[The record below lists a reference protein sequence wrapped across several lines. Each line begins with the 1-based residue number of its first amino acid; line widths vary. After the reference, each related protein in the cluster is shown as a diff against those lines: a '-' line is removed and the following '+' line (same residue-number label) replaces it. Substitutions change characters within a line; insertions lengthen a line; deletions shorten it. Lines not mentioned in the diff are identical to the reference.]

1 MKKTVYHSKSI
12 RNRILV
18 FTLSAVLGM
27 CLLISLFSYY
37 IFQHYLQNTLIQSTE
52 TSLRLLS
59 ESMDSSINDVY
70 RLVRYCQTDSGIAKY
85 IEHNPNPGSVLSV
98 STYDSFSEE
107 CSRNS
112 ASNYMPRIAIISQEH
127 YLQVV
132 AATYS
137 STANLSEQVPLLPY
151 YEELLTAD
159 NYDFSTGIV
168 ADPFHRAGREVLP
181 IIRPITYQYSNKQA
195 GYLFI
200 EVSTDLFTVPLKDY
214 SCPDDSYLYLTIA
227 DHTYIFEN
235 NTLREFTPDYSLKED
250 MSSYSLT
257 GDTRISRIH
266 SNTTGEQ
273 ILVTAALDMPD
284 CYLSQSISHAE
295 RTNQTLLFA
304 GILIAILVGIL
315 SIGIVLMLLM
325 NRMITVPVSHLQ
337 SRMVRIAEGDFS
349 RDPSIEWDHELGDIG
364 RGINDL
370 SENVCQLMER
380 RLEDEKQKQD
390 LEYKML
396 QSQINPHF
404 LYNTLNSIKWMAT
417 IQGANGISEMTT
429 SLSRLLKSI
438 SKGTS
443 LLIDIREELSLLENY
458 FTIQSYRYGGT
469 ITMDIQV
476 DDDNLYNSQI
486 IKFTLQPLVENAIFH
501 GIEPKG
507 CAGHIRIHVG
517 YETPDSTENI
527 RIDVTDDGV
536 GMTAE
541 KAAQVLR
548 SNDDSS
554 ADFFREIGVSNV
566 HKRLQYQFGAEYGIT
581 IESKEGEYTTMSIH
595 IPNCPLDQKQTYR
608 DKE

>member
-12 RNRILV
+12 RNRILI
-18 FTLSAVLGM
+18 FTLSAILGM

-37 IFQHYLQNTLIQSTE
+37 IFRHYLQNTLIQSTE

-59 ESMDSSINDVY
+59 ESMDNSIDEVY
-70 RLVRYCQTDSGIAKY
+70 RLVRYCQTDSNIANY

-98 STYDSFSEE
+98 STYDSFYEE

-112 ASNYMPRIAIISQEH
+112 SYNYMPRIAIVSQEH

-132 AATYS
+132 TATYS
-137 STANLSEQVPLLPY
+137 STADLATLIPELPY

-159 NYDFSTGIV
+159 DYDFSPGIV
-168 ADPFHRAGREVLP
+168 SDPFHRAGRKVLP
-181 IIRPITYQYSNKQA
+181 VIRPITYQYNNRQA

-200 EVSTDLFTVPLKDY
+200 EISADLFTIPLKDY
-214 SCPDDSYLYLTIA
+214 SCPSDSFLYLSIA
-227 DHTYIFEN
+227 GHTYIYEN
-235 NTLREFTPDYSLKED
+235 GGLQEFTPEYSILD
-250 MSSYSLT
+250 DLSTYSLT
-257 GDTRISRIH
+257 GTTQISKIH
-266 SNTTGEQ
+266 SATMGEQ
-273 ILVTAALDMPD
+273 ILVTTPLNMPD

-295 RTNQTLLFA
+295 RTNQAVLFM
-304 GILIAILVGIL
+304 GILACILIGIL
-315 SIGIVLMLLM
+315 SIGVVLMLLM
-325 NRMITVPVSHLQ
+325 NRMITVPVSRLQ
-337 SRMVRIAEGDFS
+337 TRMVRIAGGDFS
-349 RDPSIEWDHELGDIG
+349 RDPSE
-364 RGINDL
+364 
-370 SENVCQLMER
+370 
-380 RLEDEKQKQD
+380 
-390 LEYKML
+390 
-396 QSQINPHF
+396 INPHF

-417 IQGANGISEMTT
+417 IQGATGISEMTT

-476 DDDNLYNSQI
+476 DNESLYNSEI

-517 YETPDSTENI
+517 YETSDNTEKI

-536 GMTAE
+536 GMTAD

-595 IPNCPLDQKQTYR
+595 IPNIPLHNNETVSS
-608 DKE
+608 ETISSENT